1 MAKNKATLRIRN
13 RQYEESLEPSGNA
26 FARKLTLDDEMEM
39 ITEATVYT
47 KENST
52 YITYEESE
60 KTGMQ
65 DSRTMIKLTGDIVE
79 VHRYGKKKKNDGMN
93 LDLHLEKGRREL
105 VRYRLPVGSVN
116 IEMVT
121 HDVDEEG
128 FGKIFA
134 EYSMYFG
141 DETMGSRRNKL
152 EMTIRPE

>member
-65 DSRTMIKLTGDIVE
+65 DSRTMIKLTGDNVE
-79 VHRYGKKKKNDGMN
+79 VHREGKKK
-93 LDLHLEKGRREL
+93 
-105 VRYRLPVGSVN
+105 
-116 IEMVT
+116 
-121 HDVDEEG
+121 
-128 FGKIFA
+128 
-134 EYSMYFG
+134 
-141 DETMGSRRNKL
+141 
-152 EMTIRPE
+152 

>member
-1 MAKNKATLRIRN
+1 M
-13 RQYEESLEPSGNA
+13 
-26 FARKLTLDDEMEM
+26 
-39 ITEATVYT
+39 
-47 KENST
+47 
-52 YITYEESE
+52 
-60 KTGMQ
+60 
-65 DSRTMIKLTGDIVE
+65 
-79 VHRYGKKKKNDGMN
+79 
-93 LDLHLEKGRREL
+93 

-121 HDVDEEG
+121 HDVTHDLDEEG